1 MTHQGSVMTMEKSQR
16 AQKPLVYN
24 AVILKR
30 VDLTDRLSIFYIQPD
45 PVKGI
50 DAEFIPLVQEFK
62 AGQYA
67 MLGANNDKH
76 PEKGAVRR
84 AYSIASPPEER
95 RWMEFYIRYVQHPA
109 SDNPLTHLLWE
120 KKAGDRL
127 WLGPRIAGHF
137 TLEKTIGEDD
147 RRLKVF
153 VAAGTGLAP
162 FVSIIRNCLLT
173 AKSHVRD
180 CLSRFVVLHG
190 ASQPH
195 ELGYR
200 EDLQRVLN
208 NVQTRYFPTVSRP
221 QHAPD
226 WQGDLGRVE
235 TFFDA
240 EKLDAL
246 EKRAGLEPGGL
257 NPERAVVYVC
267 GLQGTIANTLIHLLR
282 RGFVPNDR
290 KIRQAL
296 RLPMHLPS
304 SLFFEQYDSN
314 PIIDL
319 KNEDFLQTLREAFPQ
334 GIPA

>member
-1 MTHQGSVMTMEKSQR
+1 M
-16 AQKPLVYN
+16 
-24 AVILKR
+24 ILKR
-30 VDLTDRLSIFYIQPD
+30 IDLTDRLSIFFVQPIQERNRRRICSARS
-45 PVKGI
+45 GI
-50 DAEFIPLVQEFK
+50 QG
-62 AGQYA
+62 GQYA
-67 MLGANNDKH
+67 LLGANNEKH

-127 WLGPRIAGHF
+127 WLGPRVAGRF

-173 AKSHVRD
+173 AKSHVRE
-180 CLSRFVVLHG
+180 CLSRFIVLHG

-195 ELGYR
+195 DLGYR

-208 NVQTRYFPTVSRP
+208 DVQTRYFPTVSRP
-221 QHAPD
+221 EHASD
-226 WQGDLGRVE
+226 WQGDIGRVE

-246 EKRAGLEPGGL
+246 ERRAGLEPGGL
-257 NPERAVVYVC
+257 NPEQAVVYVC

-282 RGFVPNDR
+282 RGLCPMTAGFARRSGCPR
-290 KIRQAL
+290 ICIR
-296 RLPMHLPS
+296 PCSSNNTIPIPS
-304 SLFFEQYDSN
+304 S
-314 PIIDL
+314 
-319 KNEDFLQTLREAFPQ
+319 T
-334 GIPA
+334 